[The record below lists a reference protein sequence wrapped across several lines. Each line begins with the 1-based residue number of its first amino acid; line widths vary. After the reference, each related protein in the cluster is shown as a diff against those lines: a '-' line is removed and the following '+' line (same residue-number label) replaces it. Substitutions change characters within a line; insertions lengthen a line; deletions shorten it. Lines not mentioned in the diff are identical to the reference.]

1 MVFQQKEERKLWFN
15 ILELLRVK
23 VLRDLIEGQLNFDVI
38 NIMYFIY
45 ICMFRNFFKIFK
57 L

>member
-45 ICMFRNFFKIFK
+45 IYMFRNYFKVFK

>member
-23 VLRDLIEGQLNFDVI
+23 VLRDFIEGQLDFDVI

>member
-1 MVFQQKEERKLWFN
+1 MLWFN

-23 VLRDLIEGQLNFDVI
+23 VLRDLYVIEGQLDFDVI

>member
-23 VLRDLIEGQLNFDVI
+23 VLRDFIEGQLDFDVI

-45 ICMFRNFFKIFK
+45 IYMFRNYFKVFK

>member
-45 ICMFRNFFKIFK
+45 IYMFRNYFKVYK